1 MQHQLNPIN
10 GTDGNAASSI
20 QFKPSIKTEGK
31 MPPNGV
37 QLTAVECCAETAQWT
52 PLQLLKNEIQSTGA
66 AGARVC
72 VNRR

>member
-1 MQHQLNPIN
+1 
-10 GTDGNAASSI
+10 
-20 QFKPSIKTEGK
+20 

-37 QLTAVECCAETAQWT
+37 QLTAVECYAETAQWT